1 MASLVWFLDQW
12 KRNVLARA
20 LGIRSIPVVE
30 RENLLIFNRISTT
43 YLLLNG
49 VMLVA
54 IIFIGVAPLWISIVA
69 IGIPGVIGGQF

>member
-1 MASLVWFLDQW
+1 M
-12 KRNVLARA
+12 
-20 LGIRSIPVVE
+20 VE

-43 YLLLNG
+43 YLFLNA

-54 IIFIGVAPLWISIVA
+54 ITFIGVVPLWISIVA

>member
-43 YLLLNG
+43 YLFLNG
-49 VMLVA
+49 AMLVA
-54 IIFIGVAPLWISIVA
+54 IIFIGVVPLWISIVA